1 MIEGNCINII
11 NLDSMTQS
19 SRAKIYGLQLDF
31 LSKQSN
37 RNSDEIF
44 RVSKTY
50 GGVGRLENRNLFLK
64 VSIFQ
69 WKHNIKKH
77 KLF

>member
-11 NLDSMTQS
+11 NLDSMTRS

-44 RVSKTY
+44 RASKTY
-50 GGVGRLENRNLFLK
+50 GGVGRLENRNLFL
-64 VSIFQ
+64 
-69 WKHNIKKH
+69 
-77 KLF
+77 

>member
-19 SRAKIYGLQLDF
+19 SRAKRYGLQLDF
-31 LSKQSN
+31 LSKQ

-50 GGVGRLENRNLFLK
+50 GGAGRLENRNLFL
-64 VSIFQ
+64 
-69 WKHNIKKH
+69 
-77 KLF
+77 

>member
-19 SRAKIYGLQLDF
+19 SRAKIYSLQLDF

-50 GGVGRLENRNLFLK
+50 GGAGRLENFKFPSSSGNITSRNTNFFK
-64 VSIFQ
+64 FQ
-69 WKHNIKKH
+69 
-77 KLF
+77 

>member
-50 GGVGRLENRNLFLK
+50 GGAGR

-77 KLF
+77 KLFLISVE

>member
-31 LSKQSN
+31 LSMQSKAI
-37 RNSDEIF
+37 EIQM
-44 RVSKTY
+44 RYS
-50 GGVGRLENRNLFLK
+50 E
-64 VSIFQ
+64 SA
-69 WKHNIKKH
+69 
-77 KLF
+77 KLMEGLGD

>member
-37 RNSDEIF
+37 RNH

-50 GGVGRLENRNLFLK
+50 GGAGRLENRNLFL
-64 VSIFQ
+64 
-69 WKHNIKKH
+69 
-77 KLF
+77 